1 MYTLHQLN
9 IIFKSLFKQAFN
21 EDVLS
26 ISPLPASGSQRQY
39 YRLKGKKKT
48 ALATY
53 NHQLDENKAFIYF
66 ASHFAKLGLNVPE
79 ILAVNDTGDCYLQ
92 SDLGNLSL
100 FDLVQKSWEQGSFH
114 ESLLPYY
121 RDALSHLV
129 HFQVKGHQKID
140 YNKAWPEPKFDKQAM
155 LNDLLYFKYYF
166 LKLHP
171 IPFDESRLQ
180 FDFENL
186 ASFIEKAPSNYF
198 MYRDFQSRNIMVFDG
213 KPFYIDFQGG
223 KQGPLQY
230 DLVSLLYQV
239 KARMPDDFR
248 AELKAHYLY
257 ELSKSI
263 DVESIQFDRYYP
275 AFVYLRLMQVLG
287 AYGYR
292 GLIQKKP
299 HFIESIPY
307 ALTELKNLLENLPL
321 PSGYS
326 ELKQVLEAVVALGSA
341 YPLPSEK
348 KTGKLLIQVNSFS
361 YKKAGIPYDQSGNGG
376 GFAFDCRSLPN
387 PGRIDN
393 YKMLTGR
400 DQDVIDFLEAKKEVA
415 DFLDDVHN
423 ILSRTTENYLERG
436 FSDLM
441 VNFGCTGGQHRS
453 VFCAEKTAAFLR
465 RKYYQAV
472 VELSH
477 IELVKSK
484 PKDA

>member
-9 IIFKSLFKQAFN
+9 SIFTTLFQQAFN
-21 EDVLS
+21 EEVMS
-26 ISPLPASGSQRQY
+26 VSPLPASGSQRQY
-39 YRLKGKKKT
+39 FRVKGKKKT
-48 ALATY
+48 ALAAY
-53 NHQLDENKAFIYF
+53 NPQVEENRTFIYY
-66 ASHFAKLGLNVPE
+66 AGHFAKLGLNVPE

-92 SDLGNLSL
+92 TDLGNLSL

-114 ESLLPYY
+114 ESLLTYY

-129 HFQVKGHQKID
+129 YFQIKGHQKLD
-140 YNKAWPEPKFDKQAM
+140 YNKAWPEPAFDLQAI

-171 IPFDESRLQ
+171 IPFNESRLQ
-180 FDFENL
+180 LEFENL
-186 ASFIEKAPSNYF
+186 TAFISKAPSNYF

-239 KARMPDDFR
+239 KARIPDAFR
-248 AELKAHYLY
+248 AELKAHYLN
-257 ELSKSI
+257 ELSKCI

-307 ALTELKNLLENLPL
+307 ALNEIKNLLKNLPL
-321 PSGYS
+321 PSGYC
-326 ELKQVLEAVVALGSA
+326 ELRQVLEAVVALAGN
-341 YPLPSEK
+341 YPLPLEK

-361 YKKAGIPYDQSGNGG
+361 YKKGGMPYDQSGNGG

-387 PGRIDN
+387 PGRIDH
-393 YKMLTGR
+393 YKMLSGR
-400 DQDVIDFLEAKKEVA
+400 DKEVVDFLASKKEVA

-465 RKYYQAV
+465 KKYPQAV
-472 VELSH
+472 VRLSH
-477 IELVKSK
+477 IELFKSK
-484 PKDA
+484 